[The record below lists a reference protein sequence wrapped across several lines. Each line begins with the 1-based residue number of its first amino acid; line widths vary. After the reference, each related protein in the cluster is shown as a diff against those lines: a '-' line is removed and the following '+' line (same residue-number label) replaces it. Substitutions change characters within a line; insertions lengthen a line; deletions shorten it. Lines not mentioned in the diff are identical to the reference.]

1 MSCLSVLVLVEGHR
15 VGAVLVVID
24 AVLSLL
30 ANFEELADGALHHHV
45 LAVARADA
53 SDVTLCVHDQNLQ
66 RWYKTNVR
74 TSVFPTVGNHCAF
87 IEIHCACIFLS
98 MTHLHLSLLTSLP
111 SLKPLLASWIAA
123 ATCWFFS
130 WLNLLSGFLSR
141 VTMRVAE
148 DFLMPGV
155 SPLAGS
161 LFSPSQRQRQNK
173 IVHHCQ
179 KGCKGIINFVVSVSR
194 HGYTA

>member
-24 AVLSLL
+24 AVLPLL

-45 LAVARADA
+45 LAVARADT
-53 SDVTLCVHDQNLQ
+53 SDVTLCVHYQNLQ
-66 RWYKTNVR
+66 WWYKTNVR
-74 TSVFPTVGNHCAF
+74 TSVFPTVGNHYAF
-87 IEIHCACIFLS
+87 IQILCACIFLS
-98 MTHLHLSLLTSLP
+98 MKHLHLSLLTSLP

-141 VTMRVAE
+141 VTMRVAK
-148 DFLMPGV
+148 DFLVPGV

-161 LFSPSQRQRQNK
+161 LFSPSQ
-173 IVHHCQ
+173 V
-179 KGCKGIINFVVSVSR
+179 KGKTKLFTTVKKDVRGSSIL
-194 HGYTA
+194 